1 MGSYKRKPM
10 IAAIS
15 SADGPVLA
23 IAIEIAVTIWDLE
36 MIVQVACQLFMHFLK
51 LVTVT
56 FSITIFLFLTIVV
69 ESVPRKSLLW
79 LGNANS

>member
-1 MGSYKRKPM
+1 M

-69 ESVPRKSLLW
+69 ESIPRKSLLW